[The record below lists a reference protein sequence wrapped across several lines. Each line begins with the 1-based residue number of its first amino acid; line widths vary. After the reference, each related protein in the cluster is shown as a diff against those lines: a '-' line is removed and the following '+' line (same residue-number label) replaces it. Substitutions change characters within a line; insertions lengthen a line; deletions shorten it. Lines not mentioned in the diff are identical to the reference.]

1 MVSWYPGIYR
11 NIAYPQARLG
21 MIAHGRKNIFACG
34 WGSLCSGITVP
45 PGPDF
50 CGVDVHHRRLVSA
63 DMGKLGGFHR
73 RWWARPSR
81 LGTEMGAREGQ
92 GGVF

>member
-1 MVSWYPGIYR
+1 MDAKTFSLVAGVVFAVVS
-11 NIAYPQARLG
+11 LF
-21 MIAHGRKNIFACG
+21 H
-34 WGSLCSGITVP
+34 LCSGITVP

-50 CGVDVHHRRLVSA
+50 CGVDAHHRRLVSA
-63 DMGKLGGFHR
+63 DMGELGGFHR

-81 LGTEMGAREGQ
+81 LGTEMGAREGR